1 MDWSPILEECAQR
14 VRREALPFF
23 NTQNAD
29 ISFGRGAGGDTMK
42 KIDLIAEKAIVET
55 LEEREAS
62 VILIS
67 EETGT
72 KKIGDA
78 PHRHYLT
85 TDPID
90 GTTNAIRGIPFIA
103 TSLAISKVPYLQD
116 VETAL
121 VSDLFHD
128 VTYTASREKG
138 AFKNGS
144 RIEPSATS
152 SLERA
157 VMGVDLKAF
166 RTMELVK
173 RLGRVLEKTKH
184 LRHLGANAIEICYV
198 ADGSTDAF
206 IDLRGKLR
214 VTDVAAAYLILREAG
229 GIMVAPDGEEMNVP
243 LTATQ
248 RVSFIAVANKAMY
261 KIIRESIDSS

>member
-1 MDWSPILEECAQR
+1 
-14 VRREALPFF
+14 
-23 NTQNAD
+23 
-29 ISFGRGAGGDTMK
+29 MK

-72 KKIGDA
+72 KRIGDA

-103 TSLAISKVPYLQD
+103 TSLAISKAPYLQD

-121 VSDLFHD
+121 VSDLLHD

-261 KIIRESIDSS
+261 KIIRENIDSS